1 MNKVSYTKRALAL
14 MTSVMLTVSAPVV
27 LADDEDLQDQLSSV
41 QSQMAEQAQ
50 KKSEAE
56 AVIGNVYENFESSR
70 KILMP
75 PRLRMNQFLRK

>member
-50 KKSEAE
+50 KKAKQKPS
-56 AVIGNVYENFESSR
+56 
-70 KILMP
+70 
-75 PRLRMNQFLRK
+75 